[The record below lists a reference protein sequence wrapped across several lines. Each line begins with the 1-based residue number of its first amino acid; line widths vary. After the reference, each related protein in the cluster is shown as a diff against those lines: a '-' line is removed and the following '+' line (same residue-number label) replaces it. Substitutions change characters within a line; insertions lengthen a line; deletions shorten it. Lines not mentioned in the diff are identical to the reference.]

1 MMHSVGTHLP
11 AGWSVAKIS
20 EIAEVNPRLKVPV
33 YAASSTVSFVPM
45 TAVEAETGAIDLSR
59 TRHLSEVR
67 KGYRYFRAR
76 DVLFAKITPCMENGK
91 MVVVPRLEHGIGFGS
106 TEFHVL
112 RPHREISPDYLYRFV
127 SAAPFRRD
135 AERHMTGAVGQRR
148 VPTSYLGEQPIPI
161 PPAKEQCRI
170 AAKIDE
176 LFSALEAGIESLKK
190 ARAQLATYRQAALKH
205 AFEGNLTAH
214 WREENRDILQTP
226 EQLLTTI
233 KEERVKHHRQKL
245 RDWWTAVAAWDEQG
259 TRGAKP
265 RSPRTL
271 PTVAGLSRDVI
282 SKLPTLAD
290 SWAWGKLAW
299 MTCGVEY
306 GTATKSAPS
315 GEVPVLRMGN
325 VRGAKLDLSDL
336 VYTSDRDEID
346 KFLLHDGDVL
356 FNRTNSPEL
365 VGKTAI
371 YRGSEPAIF
380 AGYLIRV
387 NHIRSVVDGQYL
399 NLFLNSQVA
408 RHYGSSVKTDGV
420 NQSNISGA
428 KLRSYPFPYCSIEEQ
443 RKIVSNL
450 ASLLSLADKLENEIV
465 EQLDSATVLRQ
476 AILKRA
482 FSGQL
487 VSEDPNDEP
496 ASVLLDRIGAERKQL
511 TKRPRHRK
519 TESN

>member
-1 MMHSVGTHLP
+1 MPERPSMPESWVSASLTDICEILDHKRVPVNNRERNRRIAGRLDAHLYPYFGATGQVGVIDDFIFEGQHILLGEDGAPFLEPLKDQAYLVQGRFWVNNHAHILRSMISNKYVCHYLNTVDYSSYVTGTTRLKLTKNALDAIPIHFP
-11 AGWSVAKIS
+11 SIAEQYRIVAKI
-20 EIAEVNPRLKVPV
+20 A
-33 YAASSTVSFVPM
+33 
-45 TAVEAETGAIDLSR
+45 
-59 TRHLSEVR
+59 
-67 KGYRYFRAR
+67 
-76 DVLFAKITPCMENGK
+76 
-91 MVVVPRLEHGIGFGS
+91 
-106 TEFHVL
+106 
-112 RPHREISPDYLYRFV
+112 
-127 SAAPFRRD
+127 
-135 AERHMTGAVGQRR
+135 
-148 VPTSYLGEQPIPI
+148 
-161 PPAKEQCRI
+161 
-170 AAKIDE
+170 E
-176 LFSALEAGIESLKK
+176 LFSELEKGIECLKK
-190 ARAQLATYRQAALKH
+190 ARAQLSTYRQAFLKH
-205 AFEGNLTAH
+205 AFDGKLTAQ
-214 WREENRDILQTP
+214 WREENKDRLETP

-233 KEERVKHHRQKL
+233 KEERVKHHKQKL
-245 RDWWTAVAAWDEQG
+245 RDWRTAVAAWDEQG
-259 TRGAKP
+259 RRGAKP

-290 SWAWGKLAW
+290 SWAWGKLGW

-336 VYTSDRDEID
+336 VYTSDGDEID
-346 KFLLHDGDVL
+346 KLLLHDGDVL

-371 YRGSEPAIF
+371 YRGSKPAIF

-387 NHIRSVVDGQYL
+387 NHMRSVVDGQYL
-399 NLFLNSQVA
+399 NLFLNSQIA

-428 KLRSYPFPYCSIEEQ
+428 KLRNYPFPYCSIEEQ
-443 RKIVSNL
+443 RKIVCNL

-496 ASVLLDRIGAERKQL
+496 ASVLLDRIRAEREQL

-519 TESN
+519 TEEQLKAKVTV